1 MNTQTT
7 YMGLKVSS
15 PIIAGSCGLTANLDK
30 LKAMEDAGAGAV
42 VLKSLFEEQIQHEM
56 HTHSRVVH
64 DYSEHPDA
72 YNYIKESTHTALV
85 GEYLD
90 LIAKAKATLHIPVV
104 ASVNCVT
111 ASDWLSYTKKMQSAG
126 ADAVELNAFILP
138 ANSSQTEEDIYAFY
152 EDLIQIIK
160 RAISIPF
167 GLKVSSYF
175 TSLARTLQK
184 YSWMGV
190 SGLTLF
196 NKFYLPDI
204 DITTE
209 RVSSA
214 NFTAP
219 STEFYNTLRW
229 IAILSNQVRCDI
241 SGTTGVKNGEDV
253 IKFLL
258 AGASSAQVVSAM
270 YRDGIGVVK
279 TMNETLQKWMREH
292 HYETIQDFKGKLA
305 HNHTEDTTG
314 FYRIQ
319 FMKYYSQVN
328 NR

>member
-7 YMGLKVSS
+7 YMGLKINS
-15 PIIAGSCGLTANLDK
+15 PIIAGSCGLTSDLNK
-30 LKAMEDAGAGAV
+30 LKAMEDAGVGAV
-42 VLKSLFEEQIQHEM
+42 VLKSLFEEQIQYEM
-56 HTHSRVVH
+56 HARSRMLH

-72 YNYIKESTHTALV
+72 YNYIKESTRSALV
-85 GEYLD
+85 EEYLE
-90 LIAKAKATLHIPVV
+90 LIANAKASLHIPVI

-111 ASDWLSYTKKMQSAG
+111 ASDWLSYTKKMQAAG
-126 ADAVELNAFILP
+126 ADAIELNAFVLP

-160 RAISIPF
+160 RAITIPF

-196 NKFYLPDI
+196 NKFYTPDI
-204 DITTE
+204 DIEKEKVTA
-209 RVSSA
+209 A

-229 IAILSNQVRCDI
+229 IAILANQVRCDI

-258 AGASSAQVVSAM
+258 AGASSVQVVSAL
-270 YRDGIGVVK
+270 YRDGIEVVK
-279 TMNETLQKWMREH
+279 TMNETLKTWMKEH
-292 HYETIQDFKGKLA
+292 NYETIGDFQGKLS
-305 HNHTEDTTG
+305 HNHAEDTTG

-319 FMKYYSQVN
+319 FMKYYSQMN
-328 NR
+328 NK